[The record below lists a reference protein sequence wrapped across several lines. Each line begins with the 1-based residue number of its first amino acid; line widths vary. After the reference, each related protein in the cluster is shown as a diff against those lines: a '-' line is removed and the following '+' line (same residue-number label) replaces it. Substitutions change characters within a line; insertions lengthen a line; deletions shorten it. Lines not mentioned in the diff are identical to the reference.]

1 VSQLMQKE
9 RDEEKD
15 GSDDGGGPD
24 DRDIPFRIYGVKV
37 GGERESDEQGND
49 KPAVVQADFDPFDM
63 AEL

>member
-1 VSQLMQKE
+1 MQKE

-24 DRDIPFRIYGVKV
+24 YLDIPFRVYGVEV
-37 GGERESDEQGND
+37 GGERESDEQRD
-49 KPAVVQADFDPFDM
+49 DEPAVVQADFNTLDM